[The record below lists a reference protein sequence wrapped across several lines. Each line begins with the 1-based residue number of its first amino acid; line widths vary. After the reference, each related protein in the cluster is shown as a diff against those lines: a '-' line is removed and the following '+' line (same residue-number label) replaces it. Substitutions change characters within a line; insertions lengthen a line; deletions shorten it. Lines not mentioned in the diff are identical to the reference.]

1 MKAQMKVADRSNAP
15 FALII
20 GEDEEAS
27 NTVTVRDMHSES
39 GQTQVPRNDLVTDL
53 STRLGR

>member
-27 NTVTVRDMHSES
+27 NTVTVRDMHGES
-39 GQTQVPRNDLVTDL
+39 GQTQVPRNDLVADL